1 MDLNNDGNPDILSG
15 SYSWQKSPMAGIFQV
30 LWGKKGGGFEP
41 ATPLNGTDG
50 KPLIVKPKKDR
61 GDADLARI
69 CTRPTAMDWDGDG
82 DLDLVV
88 GNFGGTFY
96 LFTGEGKGKF
106 APNATPITTGGKPL
120 KVPHHSDP
128 FPVDW
133 DGDGD
138 LDLLSGAADG
148 GVHWAENT
156 AGKGKVPTLKPFKAL
171 IAPGKNVFDFER
183 MKIVKEEHLDGP
195 SGDTRVWVDDVNGDG
210 KLDILVGDS
219 TRLVSPGEGLTEEE
233 FPKVYGE
240 WQAEYQ
246 KLIDQFNDR
255 NLNKKEK
262 RALNKKMN
270 EHYRRQEKIVTM
282 ESTGFVWLY
291 LQK

>member
-15 SYSWQKSPMAGIFQV
+15 SYSWNKNPMAGIFQV
-30 LWGKKGGGFEP
+30 LWGKKGGGFSK
-41 ATPLNGTDG
+41 ATALNGTDG
-50 KPLIVKPKKDR
+50 KPLIVQHKKGR

-69 CTRPTAMDWDGDG
+69 CTRPTAADWDGDG
-82 DLDLVV
+82 DLDLIV

-106 APNATPITTGGKPL
+106 APKATQLLAGKKVL

-138 LDLLSGAADG
+138 LDLLSGASDG

-156 AGKGKVPTLKPFKAL
+156 AGKGKAPKLKSFKAL
-171 IAPGKNVFDFER
+171 IAPGKNVFNPDR
-183 MKIVKEEHLDGP
+183 LKIVKEEHLNGP
-195 SGDTRVWVDDVNGDG
+195 SGDTRVWVDDINGDG

-233 FPKVYGE
+233 FPKAFDD

-246 KLIDQFNDR
+246 KLIDQFHDR
-255 NLNKKEK
+255 NLSKKEK
-262 RALNKKMN
+262 RAISKKMN
-270 EHYRRQEKIVTM
+270 AHFKRQEQIVTM
-282 ESTGFVWLY
+282 QSTGFVWLY